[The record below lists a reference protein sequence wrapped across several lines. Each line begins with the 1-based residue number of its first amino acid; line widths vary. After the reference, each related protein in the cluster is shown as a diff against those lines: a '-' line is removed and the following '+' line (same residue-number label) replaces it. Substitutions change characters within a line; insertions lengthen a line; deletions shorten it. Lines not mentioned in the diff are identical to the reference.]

1 MLRGAI
7 KNGDAEQVLQLIQV
21 GANVLESD
29 SSVHVYVIACGASS
43 ASVRACEPAHMRAW
57 VCVRVRARVCVC
69 IYTYIYIYMYIHQYA
84 YTYLHI
90 HMHMHIH
97 AQTHELTH
105 PDPLILQYVNTCTH
119 KHELIRTHTRSF
131 VHDMHATMPSLAP
144 LR

>member
-57 VCVRVRARVCVC
+57 VCVRVRARVYVC
-69 IYTYIYIYMYIHQYA
+69 IYTYIYIYIYVYTSVCIYISA
-84 YTYLHI
+84 YTYA
-90 HMHMHIH
+90 H
-97 AQTHELTH
+97 A
-105 PDPLILQYVNTCTH
+105 YTCTN
-119 KHELIRTHTRSF
+119 T
-131 VHDMHATMPSLAP
+131 
-144 LR
+144 